1 MPTSP
6 QATIDTEN
14 PDFQNANNLLQFTNH
29 SIFLT
34 GRAGTGK
41 STFLRHISKETSKCH
56 VVVAPTGI
64 AAINVR
70 GVTIHS
76 FFQLPLG
83 PILPNDER
91 LKSLKYSKEKINLI
105 EKLELLIIDE
115 ISMVRADLMDAIDRA
130 LRVVRKRPLP
140 FGGVQLLLVG
150 DLFQLEPVTKKEEW
164 AWLENY
170 YSTPF
175 FFDAQVFHELDLINI
190 ELTTIYRQSDPYFI
204 GLLNQVRNGVAG
216 YNDIVALNQRPGRPF
231 FNEKQF
237 YITLCATR
245 NIADNT
251 NHEKLQQLKGPEFL
265 LKGEIEDNFPNKN
278 LPTEKELTLKERAQV
293 IFIKNDFGEDSRRW
307 VNGTLGVIEKVE
319 DDGVFVKLED
329 GETHKVKKVQW
340 DNIQYEYDAGKNRI
354 VDKVVG
360 TFTQFPLKLAWAIT
374 IHKSQGLTFERVVIN
389 LGRGAFA
396 AGQLY
401 VALSR
406 CTTLEGIVL
415 KTRIRSSDVIVR
427 RAVLEFYQKMND
439 AAQIKKALE
448 GKK

>member
-1 MPTSP
+1 
-6 QATIDTEN
+6 
-14 PDFQNANNLLQFTNH
+14 
-29 SIFLT
+29 
-34 GRAGTGK
+34 
-41 STFLRHISKETSKCH
+41 
-56 VVVAPTGI
+56 
-64 AAINVR
+64 
-70 GVTIHS
+70 
-76 FFQLPLG
+76 
-83 PILPNDER
+83 
-91 LKSLKYSKEKINLI
+91 
-105 EKLELLIIDE
+105 
-115 ISMVRADLMDAIDRA
+115 
-130 LRVVRKRPLP
+130 
-140 FGGVQLLLVG
+140 
-150 DLFQLEPVTKKEEW
+150 
-164 AWLENY
+164 
-170 YSTPF
+170 
-175 FFDAQVFHELDLINI
+175 
-190 ELTTIYRQSDPYFI
+190 
-204 GLLNQVRNGVAG
+204 
-216 YNDIVALNQRPGRPF
+216 
-231 FNEKQF
+231 
-237 YITLCATR
+237 
-245 NIADNT
+245 
-251 NHEKLQQLKGPEFL
+251 
-265 LKGEIEDNFPNKN
+265 